1 MTRLDH
7 ELPARC
13 NGTGLAALSTP
24 GPPCAPPP
32 ATVRAER
39 LT

>member
-1 MTRLDH
+1 MTQLDR
-7 ELPARC
+7 EPPVRC

-24 GPPCAPPP
+24 GPPCA

>member
-7 ELPARC
+7 ELPVRR

-24 GPPCAPPP
+24 GPPCARPS